1 MSKNSSLRNCHIE
14 IKNVRFD
21 YMLYVKKKKKH
32 FKRNDTQIENKRME
46 KIKNTHHKKVW
57 LY

>member
-1 MSKNSSLRNCHIE
+1 
-14 IKNVRFD
+14 
-21 YMLYVKKKKKH
+21 MLYVKKKKKKTH